1 MDTKKLAVHAKYLVK
16 SRMFR
21 EVAVQLGTGVVMA
34 KLFPAKNTGAALANA
49 LVAFG
54 IGTLANTM
62 INDTLSAWDAKNDWQ
77 YYTELHQI
85 EIAR

>member
-21 EVAVQLGTGVVMA
+21 QVAVQIGTSVVIS
-34 KLFPAKNTGAALANA
+34 KIFPAKNAGMAFATAI
-49 LVAFG
+49 VAFG
-54 IGTLANTM
+54 IGTLANTA
-62 INDTLSAWDAKNDWQ
+62 IDDTLSAWDAKNDWM